1 MWLSL
6 MASPWKT
13 DDKTTNA
20 MNIIVVD
27 FDKTATPY
35 AITHLNQSYTLRR
48 QSAGIM
54 LLHCRKKW
62 NKQNVRREKKNER
75 SRSVTQCNAAHAI
88 QAFVLVLSAFSS
100 ACVHSLLLEPCNR
113 TNTPTT
119 VNFQLKLDVCGK
131 VTSRLLLSFLLM
143 RITIW
148 KMKRKITEKPQNL
161 NSNAPE
167 FIWKCNSLLK
177 SHQCGQ
183 VPYTRTHIRSYY

>member
-1 MWLSL
+1 M
-6 MASPWKT
+6 
-13 DDKTTNA
+13 
-20 MNIIVVD
+20 
-27 FDKTATPY
+27 
-35 AITHLNQSYTLRR
+35 
-48 QSAGIM
+48 
-54 LLHCRKKW
+54 
-62 NKQNVRREKKNER
+62 RREKKNES

-143 RITIW
+143 RITIR

-167 FIWKCNSLLK
+167 FIWKCNNLLK

-183 VPYTRTHIRSYY
+183 VPYTHTHTSDRINKLVVQFLCLFNNSQTFFHSFSFGCNRSASIHA

>member
-1 MWLSL
+1 M
-6 MASPWKT
+6 
-13 DDKTTNA
+13 
-20 MNIIVVD
+20 
-27 FDKTATPY
+27 
-35 AITHLNQSYTLRR
+35 
-48 QSAGIM
+48 
-54 LLHCRKKW
+54 
-62 NKQNVRREKKNER
+62 RREKKNER

-167 FIWKCNSLLK
+167 FIWKCNNLLK

-183 VPYTRTHIRSYY
+183 VPYTHTHTHPIVLLNWWYSFYVYSTIHRLFSIHFHSAVIGAHQFMHKFTIL